1 MAEVAQVSAGHTASH
16 DAFIAV
22 RNGVKL
28 GLSLVLTWSVALGVR
43 ILLPRYLGPEA
54 FGPMNFADAFSAT
67 VFVLLNLGVE
77 MYIRKEI
84 PVRPQMAS
92 EFFAGTLLVRLALS
106 VVLFAGI
113 AVAMELSH
121 RPPELRLLVYI
132 FGIGQLFFTLDGTL
146 SALLHA
152 HGTVDGLSVMNVVG
166 KVLWG
171 VGILVGIA
179 LHHAVV
185 GVALAFVISEVA
197 KCAVLWQLAKKHLGL
212 GLRLDWAGTKTAIKA
227 SLPFYLN
234 AVAFVAYGRL
244 DVTMLE
250 FITSNPQELG
260 WYGAASNLATL
271 TLLIVPVIG
280 WVLMP
285 FYARALHRSREEMEV
300 ALARSVEL
308 ILAIAIPG
316 SLFIVLGADLW
327 IRIMFGPAFAPA
339 AVPLRIMSPLFV
351 LTYVATVNAIGLILL
366 GRGWTVTK
374 VSTMGVLLAPTLAL
388 VFIPFGAAHLGGEF
402 HRGGPGAGAALANL
416 TTESCVTIV
425 MTSLI
430 GFKTFDRVSLILLG
444 RTAVVCALVIA
455 LHLSMPSLGHLRLF
469 LDAVAYVALAIA
481 LRAVRWREMLDFALT
496 AWKRPRDL
504 PT

>member
-1 MAEVAQVSAGHTASH
+1 MAEVAQVNAGQAATH

-54 FGPMNFADAFSAT
+54 FGPMNFADAFAAT

-84 PVRPQMAS
+84 PIRPQMAS
-92 EFFAGTLLVRLALS
+92 DFFAGTLLVRVALS
-106 VVLFAGI
+106 VALFAGI
-113 AVAMELSH
+113 AVAMHATH
-121 RPPELRLLVYI
+121 RPPELRLLVYL
-132 FGIGQLFFTLDGTL
+132 FGVGQVFFTLDGTL

-171 VGILVGIA
+171 VGILAGIA
-179 LHHAVV
+179 LDHAVV
-185 GVALAFVISEVA
+185 GVALAFVISEAA
-197 KCAVLWQLAKKHLGL
+197 KCAILWQLARKHLSL
-212 GLRLDWAGTKTAIKA
+212 KIRLDWKGTKTAIRA

-308 ILAIAIPG
+308 ILAVAIPG
-316 SLFIVLGADLW
+316 SLLIVLGADLW

-374 VSTMGVLLAPTLAL
+374 VSTMGVVLAPTLAL
-388 VFIPFGAAHLGGEF
+388 VFIPFGAAHLGGEL

-416 TTESCVTIV
+416 TTETCVTVV

-430 GFKTFDRVSLILLG
+430 GFKTFDRVSLVLLG
-444 RTAVVCALVIA
+444 RTAVVCALVVA
-455 LHLSMPSLGHLRLF
+455 LHLSLPSLGHLRLV